1 MVYVLVLEDQLV
13 QRRRLVEILE
23 RIDRGFCIL
32 ETDSIEIGLEISKN
46 YPINLFFIDIELRD
60 GSGLAFAEDIRK
72 NSRYEFTWIIFITS
86 YYEHMLRAFKRIH
99 CYDYIIKPYEDEEI
113 EKLIQKL
120 LRSPQYNMIQE
131 AFVTFEINGVF
142 MRFYIKDIYF
152 IEAMGKHCM
161 IHTVHGQ
168 YLIKRMSLRNVLN
181 MDSSSG
187 LIQVHR
193 SYIINPYR
201 IKMVDCRFGSWMI
214 HFEGY
219 DKTAMVGF
227 TFQNKMRKYLSLKE
241 ER

>member
-1 MVYVLVLEDQLV
+1 MIYVLVLEDQPV

-23 RIDRGFCIL
+23 RLDKGFCVL
-32 ETDSIEIGLEISKN
+32 ETDSIERGLEISKN
-46 YPINLFFIDIELRD
+46 YPINLFFIDIELKD
-60 GSGLAFAEDIRK
+60 GSGLTFAEEIRK
-72 NSRYEFTWIIFITS
+72 NPRYEFAWIIFITS

-113 EKLIQKL
+113 EKLTQKL
-120 LRSPQYNMIQE
+120 LRSPQSNMMQE
-131 AFVTFEINGVF
+131 AFLTFEIKGVF
-142 MRFYIKDIYF
+142 MRFHIKDIYF

-161 IHTVHGQ
+161 IHAVHGR
-168 YLIKRMSLRNVLN
+168 YLIKRMPLRNVLN
-181 MDSSSG
+181 MDSSGG

-193 SYIINPYR
+193 SYIINPLR

-227 TFQNKMRKYLSLKE
+227 TFQNKMRKYLSLQE
-241 ER
+241 DL